1 MTHIIWLILWLTYF
15 GVKVDGHKT
24 MLGFGIS
31 AISEHSVVWSG
42 NLADIHWTL
51 SSPLATFTWRSLSDV
66 NWRYWI
72 EVIPVAVVERG
83 SSSVPTRESILNE
96 SLFMSHRLIYCSPFG
111 DGTSQIFGKW
121 NMEWKVRSFFW
132 TIWEV
137 KNWSI
142 GFSNLPLKERRWEGG
157 CAICFTDTD
166 ILSGCWNFRFKVVRN
181 QPKNSPVRSNP
192 HVGWVIWAE
201 TSSLGVGS
209 SWIS

>member
-1 MTHIIWLILWLTYF
+1 
-15 GVKVDGHKT
+15 

-83 SSSVPTRESILNE
+83 SSSVPTRESTLNE

-132 TIWEV
+132 TVWEV
-137 KNWSI
+137 KNRSI
-142 GFSNLPLKERRWEGG
+142 SFCNLPLKKRGWEG
-157 CAICFTDTD
+157 CCTVCLTDTD
-166 ILSGCWNFRFKVVRN
+166 ILRGCFNLRFTADMIN
-181 QPKNSPVRSNP
+181 QK
-192 HVGWVIWAE
+192 
-201 TSSLGVGS
+201 TYQ
-209 SWIS
+209 